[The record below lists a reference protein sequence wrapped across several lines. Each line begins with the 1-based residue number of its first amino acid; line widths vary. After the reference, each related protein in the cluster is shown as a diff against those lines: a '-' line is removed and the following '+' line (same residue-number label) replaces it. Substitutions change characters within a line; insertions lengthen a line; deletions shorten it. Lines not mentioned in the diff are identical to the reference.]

1 MTDRVRPLA
10 PGLIAAVCLACAL
23 SSTATQAKPEAT
35 RSPSVAVPDIDVPF
49 TKYVLPNGL
58 TLIVHEDHTVPLV
71 AVNIW
76 YHVGSKNEPK
86 GRSGFAHLFE
96 HLMFN
101 GSEHYDDDF
110 FKLTQ
115 KIGASDQNGTT
126 SEDRTNYFQTVPKGA
141 LDTILW
147 LESDRMGHL
156 LGAIDQAKLDE
167 QRKVVQNERRQ
178 NVDNRP
184 YGKAEELVIRATMP
198 VGHPY
203 DHSVIGSMEDLNA
216 ASLEDVKEWFRT
228 YYGPT
233 NAVLVL
239 AGDTT
244 PEEAKAKVEKYFGD
258 IQPGTPVA
266 HPQAWVVRRTG
277 TQRETAYDRVAQP
290 MLIRVWNVSEYT
302 SPDTDYLQFLGLV
315 LAGDRN
321 ARLYKRLVMD
331 EQLATS
337 VRADVYNREIA
348 GQFRISVTAK
358 SDKTLPAIEKIVEQ
372 ELRELVATGPTTAE
386 MSRLRM
392 STIAGIIRG
401 LEPLGGFGGR
411 ANVLAESETFFGSP
425 DGWKLSF
432 ERFKSAT
439 PANLQAVA
447 KRWLTDGDYVL
458 TVLPFGELSA
468 SQQGADRKFPP
479 MPSEL
484 APATFPPVE
493 RGTLANGMKLVVAH
507 RPGVPL
513 VNLTLLLDTGTAED
527 FASVAPG
534 TTELAMSMLEE
545 GTQKRTG
552 PEVIEALSLLGATVR
567 SGGTGEYGAVSLST
581 LTSTLVPALALYAE
595 VITQPSFPQKS
606 LDRLKAQ
613 TTSSIAARK
622 RDTGG
627 SVSRL
632 TPRLV
637 FGADN
642 AYGRIATPDSVG
654 SIGRAQ
660 LGSFHDRWFRPN
672 NATLIVAGDTT
683 LARVKPLIEKAFG
696 GWKPSPVP
704 KTMAPLVAGPAKPV
718 VYLLDHP
725 GTPQTMI
732 RAALVAPAQGQG
744 DEIALQ
750 VLNNALGGTF
760 TSRLNMKLREEKG
773 WAYGASSV
781 IGGGGRGSRL
791 FFASASVQTDKAAE
805 SMTEI
810 DSVLKS
816 IVTDRKVTSG
826 ELSTVKDNM
835 TLGLSSAWSTS
846 AGVAQYLMEQ
856 AYNRLPGDYY
866 SHYAT
871 SIAAKSEEDI
881 HAAATDLLGTRALTW
896 VVAGDLSK
904 IEERVRKLGLG
915 EVKVIDADGKEIR

>member
-1 MTDRVRPLA
+1 MIARLLPLA
-10 PGLIAAVCLACAL
+10 SALIATLCFASAPAF
-23 SSTATQAKPEAT
+23 TATQAKPEAT
-35 RSPSVAVPDIDVPF
+35 RPPPVALPDIDVPF
-49 TKYVLPNGL
+49 TKFVLPNGL
-58 TLIVHEDHTVPLV
+58 TLIVHEDHAAPLV

-101 GSEHYDDDF
+101 GSEHYNDDF

-184 YGKAEELVIRATMP
+184 YGKAEELIIRATMP

-239 AGDTT
+239 AGDIT

-258 IQPGTPVA
+258 IQPGTPVS

-290 MLIRVWNVSEYT
+290 MLTRVWNVSEYT
-302 SPDTDYLQFLGLV
+302 APDTDYLQFLGLV
-315 LAGDRN
+315 LAGDKN

-337 VRADVYNREIA
+337 VRAEVYNREIS
-348 GQFRISVTAK
+348 GQFRVSVMAK
-358 SDKTLPAIEKIVEQ
+358 SDKDLPAIEKIVEQ
-372 ELRELVATGPTTAE
+372 ELRELMATGPTTAE
-386 MSRLRM
+386 ISRLRM
-392 STIAGIIRG
+392 STIAGIIGG
-401 LEPLGGFGGR
+401 LEQLGGFGGR
-411 ANVLAESETFFGSP
+411 ANLLAESETYFGSP
-425 DGWKLSF
+425 DGWKSSF
-432 ERFKSAT
+432 ERFKNAT
-439 PANLQAVA
+439 PASLQAVA
-447 KRWLTDGDYVL
+447 KQWLADGDYVL

-468 SQQGADRKFPP
+468 SKEGADRKSPP
-479 MPSEL
+479 MPSGL
-484 APATFPPVE
+484 APATFPAVE
-493 RGTLANGMKLVVAH
+493 RATLANGMKLAVAH

-513 VNLTLLLDTGTAED
+513 VSMTLLLDTGTAED

-545 GTQKRTG
+545 GTLKRTG
-552 PEVIEALSLLGATVR
+552 PELIEALGLLGATVR
-567 SGGTGEYGAVSLST
+567 SGGTGEFGAVSLST
-581 LTSTLVPALALYAE
+581 LTSTLAPALALYAE
-595 VITQPSFPQKS
+595 VVTQPSFPQKS

-613 TTSSIAARK
+613 TASSIAARK
-622 RDTGG
+622 QDTG
-627 SVSRL
+627 SAVARL

-637 FGADN
+637 FGADS
-642 AYGRIATPDSVG
+642 AYGRIATAESVG
-654 SIGRAQ
+654 SIDRAR
-660 LGSFHDRWFRPN
+660 LGSFHERWFHPN
-672 NATLIVAGDTT
+672 NATLVVAGDAT
-683 LARVKPLIEKAFG
+683 LAQVKPLIEKAFG

-704 KTMAPLVAGPAKPV
+704 KTTAPLVAGPNKPV
-718 VYLLDHP
+718 VYLIDYP
-725 GTPQTMI
+725 GAPQAMV
-732 RAALVAPAQGQG
+732 RAALVAPAQSQG
-744 DEIALQ
+744 DEIARQ

-773 WAYGASSV
+773 WAYGASSL

-791 FFASASVQTDKAAE
+791 FFAGASVQTDKAAD
-805 SMTEI
+805 SMAEI
-810 DSVLKS
+810 DSALRS
-816 IVTDRKVTSG
+816 IVADRKVAQD

-846 AGVAQYLMEQ
+846 AGVAQYLMGQ
-856 AYNRLPGDYY
+856 AYNRLPDDYY
-866 SHYAT
+866 SVYAT
-871 SIAAKSEEDI
+871 NIAAKSEADI
-881 HAAATDLLGTRALTW
+881 HAAATELLGARALTW

-904 IEERVRKLGLG
+904 IEEGVRKLGLG
-915 EVKVIDADGKEIR
+915 EVKVIDSDGKVIR